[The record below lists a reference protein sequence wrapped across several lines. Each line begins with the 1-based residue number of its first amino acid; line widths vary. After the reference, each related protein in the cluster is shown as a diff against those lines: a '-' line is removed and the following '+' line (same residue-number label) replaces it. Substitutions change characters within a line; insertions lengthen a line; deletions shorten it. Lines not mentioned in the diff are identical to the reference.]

1 MKRIVLLLVFV
12 SFCLCLPV
20 VLSFIFLYLVL
31 ALIRSPPISFDL
43 SSLSSLCMMGT
54 ESPVYTAI
62 DRFVFVVVFK
72 QVKGRES

>member
-1 MKRIVLLLVFV
+1 MKRTVLLLVFV

-43 SSLSSLCMMGT
+43 SSVVKKSLYDGHRKPCLY
-54 ESPVYTAI
+54 SDRPVCVCC
-62 DRFVFVVVFK
+62 RL
-72 QVKGRES
+72 